1 MSFKIFTDTSSN
13 LPTPL
18 LNENQIG
25 VIPLEYI
32 IDGKA
37 HTCLDT
43 EAFDGERYFD
53 AIRSG
58 TVVHLRIET
67 AQEAVQL
74 LVQVLKLHTHI
85 LQRGHALLIITPR
98 SGAFH
103 EASGR

>member
-58 TVVHLRIET
+58 TVVT
-67 AQEAVQL
+67 TSQ
-74 LVQVLKLHTHI
+74 
-85 LQRGHALLIITPR
+85 ITPQHYVCR
-98 SGAFH
+98 HVVWHQRFACLCRGCGKA
-103 EASGR
+103 RL